1 MTDQAQDGFGK
12 FEETV
17 HELEQAAAEKAD
29 SAAGQARRTDIDGL
43 SALSAAVRSRPAILL
58 LIACVAG
65 YALGRL
71 ADPR

>member
-12 FEETV
+12 FEKTV

-29 SAAGQARRTDIDGL
+29 SAGKQARRTGIDGP
-43 SALSAAVRSRPAILL
+43 SALSAAVRSHPVLSL
-58 LIACVAG
+58 LISCVAG
-65 YALGRL
+65 YAMGRL